1 MTTNEQL
8 KDLFEKYLE
17 ENAKFEEKGIMV
29 SASRA
34 RKALAEIAKLAKI
47 RRVEILEK
55 KKKREEEK

>member
-17 ENAKFEEKGIMV
+17 ENTKFEEKGIMV

-47 RRVEILEK
+47 RRVEILEE